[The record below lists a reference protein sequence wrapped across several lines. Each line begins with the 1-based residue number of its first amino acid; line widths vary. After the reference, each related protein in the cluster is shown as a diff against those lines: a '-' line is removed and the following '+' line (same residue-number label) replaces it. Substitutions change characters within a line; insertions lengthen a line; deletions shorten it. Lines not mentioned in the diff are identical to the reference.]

1 MMKSKVKRKD
11 DNFTLNPG
19 AGQDGNTHS

>member
-1 MMKSKVKRKD
+1 MKSKVKRKD